1 MIQKKAVEVMK
12 ALISSYLVTGIMLAI
27 VAVAVLKF
35 DMGESMVNISIIFTY
50 IFSTVLGGLIVGKR
64 VKEKKFFWGATL
76 GISYVVVIVIASLLV
91 NKSVDLASVNAA
103 TMCFMCLG
111 GGMLG
116 GMIA

>member
-12 ALISSYLVTGIMLAI
+12 ALISSYLLTGIMLAI

-91 NKSVDLASVNAA
+91 NKSVDLASVNSA
-103 TMCFMCLG
+103 TLCFMCLG
-111 GGMLG
+111 GGMRG